1 MTKSEFCR
9 ELMETIPEYL
19 PEAERQGLD
28 LTLQQVVKINDQVL
42 NGLLFKRDDR
52 NAAPTFY
59 LDDAYRDHEQGMSV
73 DVIADN
79 LARAYMETKDLGP
92 VSMENVTE
100 DMSYDSI
107 RDQITLRL
115 VEVKRNRQFLQ
126 DRPYMNV
133 GNGLAV
139 ICDIQISDRNGAGLV
154 SITNDL
160 MEHNGYDRRQLFEN
174 AMEDAWHNAPPTLR
188 DMQASLFGS
197 FSENLLESSSP
208 VAPEDKAMMYV
219 LSNSECQY
227 GAAAMFYPGVQEKIA
242 ENLGEGYYALPS
254 SLHEYLIVPE
264 SSGIDPREM
273 AKMVSEA
280 NRTESVVQPKD
291 VLSDNVLHYDREA
304 RHLDNLPFNHQQ
316 DARMEA
322 R

>member
-1 MTKSEFCR
+1 MPLTLEHINYIYGEGTPYEIKALDDVS
-9 ELMETIPEYL
+9 LTIPDGQF
-19 PEAERQGLD
+19 AGIIGHTGSGKS
-28 LTLQQVVKINDQVL
+28 TLIQL
-42 NGLLFKRDDR
+42 FNGLEK
-52 NAAPTFY
+52 PTSGKVMY
-59 LDDAYRDHEQGMSV
+59 NG
-73 DVIADN
+73 
-79 LARAYMETKDLGP
+79 
-92 VSMENVTE
+92 ENIWE
-100 DMSYDSI
+100 
-107 RDQITLRL
+107 
-115 VEVKRNRQFLQ
+115 E
-126 DRPYMNV
+126 
-133 GNGLAV
+133 
-139 ICDIQISDRNGAGLV
+139 
-154 SITNDL
+154 
-160 MEHNGYDRRQLFEN
+160 GYDRRQLFEN

-304 RHLDNLPFNHQQ
+304 RHLDNLPFNRQQ

>member
-1 MTKSEFCR
+1 MNKSEFCR
-9 ELMETIPEYL
+9 ELMEMIPEYL
-19 PEAERQGLD
+19 PETERQGLD
-28 LTLQQVVKINDQVL
+28 LSLHQVIKVNDQVL
-42 NGLLFKRDDR
+42 SGIIFKHEARVS
-52 NAAPTFY
+52 APTFY
-59 LDDAYRDHEQGMSV
+59 LDDAYSDHESGMSMEL
-73 DVIADN
+73 IADN
-79 LARAYMETKDLGP
+79 IAKAYMQAKDLGP
-92 VSMENVTE
+92 VSVEAMT
-100 DMSYDSI
+100 DRMSYDSI
-107 RDQITLRL
+107 RDQIALRL

-139 ICDIQISDRNGAGLV
+139 ICDIQVSDRNGARLV

-160 MEHNGYDRRQLFEN
+160 MGHNSYDRRELFEN
-174 AMEDAWHNAPPTLR
+174 AMQDAWHNAPPTLR

-197 FSENLLESSSP
+197 FSENLLESNMP
-208 VAPEDKAMMYV
+208 VSQEDKAMMYM

-242 ENLGEGYYALPS
+242 ENLGESYYALPS

-291 VLSDNVLHYDREA
+291 VLSDNILHYDREA
-304 RHLDNLPFNHQQ
+304 RHLDNLPFNRQQ
-316 DARMEA
+316 EARMEA